1 MDDFNISNL
10 NESKNEW
17 CARLVN
23 ILAPLV
29 IEGFRSIF
37 NEGYQLCV
45 ENDENDKYLM
55 TYQNLIS
62 RIPKW
67 NENMIEDEK
76 TRIVNN
82 SGCNYLEDLIACV
95 HIVQLKVLTCIR
107 VGQKQKSINIDV
119 PNLNKF
125 IHLVYIHC
133 ARKLYTSV
141 YLYNKNLE
149 PLDIQ
154 KNNNEIEKIIREN
167 ILNAIRESI
176 PINDILRAYIDET
189 YEEDIIEQSKEIV
202 QTSTV
207 GASGEEI
214 ETDTISSIETTLP
227 KSFEETKLNNLS
239 NKDVH
244 IVKSN
249 AMPVIVPEQAQAPA
263 QAAQAQAAQAQAAQ
277 AQAAQAQAQAAQAAQ
292 APAQA
297 AQAQAQAAQAA
308 QAPAQAVPTSM
319 YVPAP
324 SIPPSIPASLYNS
337 QLPTVKEDKYIDNY
351 DNNRLDVVD
360 FAQKTPK
367 NLRFDENDHSMSV
380 DNREELISAPKN
392 IDRLEQISE
401 ARNVQRKIDEQDED
415 DEDRIRISG
424 DVNLEL
430 DNIELDIIDM
440 NS

>member
-23 ILAPLV
+23 ILTPLV
-29 IEGFRSIF
+29 IEGFQSIF

-95 HIVQLKVLTCIR
+95 HIIQLKVLTCIR

-202 QTSTV
+202 KTSTV

-214 ETDTISSIETTLP
+214 ETDTISSIETKLP
-227 KSFEETKLNNLS
+227 KSFEEKKLNNLS
-239 NKDVH
+239 EKDVH

-249 AMPVIVPEQAQAPA
+249 AAPSILV
-263 QAAQAQAAQAQAAQ
+263 
-277 AQAAQAQAQAAQAAQ
+277 
-292 APAQA
+292 AP
-297 AQAQAQAAQAA
+297 
-308 QAPAQAVPTSM
+308 PPPSIPTSM
-319 YVPAP
+319 
-324 SIPPSIPASLYNS
+324 PPSIPASIPAPQPAASLFHS
-337 QLPTVKEDKYIDNY
+337 QLPTVDVENIAETRAETRADNS
-351 DNNRLDVVD
+351 LDVID
-360 FAQKTPK
+360 FSKKLPK
-367 NLRFDENDHSMSV
+367 SLRFDENDHSISV

-401 ARNVQRKIDEQDED
+401 ERNVQRKIDEQDD
-415 DEDRIRISG
+415 DDDKIQISG

-440 NS
+440 NI